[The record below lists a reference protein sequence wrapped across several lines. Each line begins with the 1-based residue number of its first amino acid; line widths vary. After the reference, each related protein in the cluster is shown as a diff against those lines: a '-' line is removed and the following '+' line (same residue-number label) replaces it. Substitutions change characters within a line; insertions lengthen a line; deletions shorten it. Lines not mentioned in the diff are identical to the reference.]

1 MRFAL
6 QSSDDADEISVT
18 KEETNDERLARLVC
32 DTRLYFVTASAE
44 LAVPINTAAFSV
56 AETSCAFVCLSV
68 GLFSSKRPNWTGAIF
83 CSTTTT

>member
-56 AETSCAFVCLSV
+56 A
-68 GLFSSKRPNWTGAIF
+68 
-83 CSTTTT
+83 